1 MSSFNGCIKFS
12 LDIKDKNIIFLDF
25 FTKFINSK
33 AHKVYLAKLL
43 LPFSKNR
50 VQKLHF
56 NKLTEYTYCA
66 STLI

>member
-43 LPFSKNR
+43 LPSCRLNMNYLYKHSYL
-50 VQKLHF
+50 VSQHF
-56 NKLTEYTYCA
+56 D
-66 STLI
+66 